1 MATSKLHRDVVLEHN
16 AQSTPPV
23 LSGSKT
29 GAFWVGE
36 GAEPADPTLP
46 QFTDSE
52 GESYR
57 LGDVVGPAS
66 AADNAIARFYGA
78 SGKVIQGGT
87 NAPSYDDSGNL
98 SVNAGMALRL
108 WNPAGTFYVGLAA
121 PALAATYSLTLP
133 TSLPGGTRLLQ
144 CDSAGNLSW
153 TSAALIT
160 DHGGMSGLGDDDHT
174 QYLLASGA
182 RAATYLQIGANPAS
196 TGALRLSDE
205 EAIYSRNHADTGNVR
220 LLGLTGLG
228 DFIVV
233 GDPTATSIGVVAD
246 ATAGLYTENGTWE
259 LADDGVTM
267 AFNVSS
273 APPGLA
279 GSGQFRFFR
288 YHSTLCAVTESARAT
303 VVPMQVT

>member
-1 MATSKLHRDVVLEHN
+1 
-16 AQSTPPV
+16 
-23 LSGSKT
+23 
-29 GAFWVGE
+29 
-36 GAEPADPTLP
+36 
-46 QFTDSE
+46 
-52 GESYR
+52 
-57 LGDVVGPAS
+57 
-66 AADNAIARFYGA
+66 
-78 SGKVIQGGT
+78 
-87 NAPSYDDSGNL
+87 
-98 SVNAGMALRL
+98 
-108 WNPAGTFYVGLAA
+108 
-121 PALAATYSLTLP
+121 LAATYSLTLP

-205 EAIYSRNHADTGNVR
+205 EAIYSRNHADTANVR

-233 GDPTATSIGVVAD
+233 GDPTATVIGVVAD

-259 LADDGVTM
+259 LDDNGVTM
-267 AFNVSS
+267 GFNVLWVPT
-273 APPGLA
+273 ALA
-279 GSGQFRFFR
+279 GSGKFRFFR
-288 YHSTLCAVTESARAT
+288 YHSTLCCATETGRST
-303 VVPMQVT
+303 VAPSRLG